1 MEYTF
6 STENLIRN
14 TNTKWSIS
22 SVNVFWVILAMIMHI
37 ITFKLKDTCKEYFK
51 MMKDG
56 ED

>member
-1 MEYTF
+1 MEHTF

-14 TNTKWSIS
+14 TNTKWSIT
-22 SVNVFWVILAMIMHI
+22 SVNVFWVILAMIMYI

>member
-22 SVNVFWVILAMIMHI
+22 WVNVFWVILAMIMHI
-37 ITFKLKDTCKEYFK
+37 ITFKLKDTCKEYFT